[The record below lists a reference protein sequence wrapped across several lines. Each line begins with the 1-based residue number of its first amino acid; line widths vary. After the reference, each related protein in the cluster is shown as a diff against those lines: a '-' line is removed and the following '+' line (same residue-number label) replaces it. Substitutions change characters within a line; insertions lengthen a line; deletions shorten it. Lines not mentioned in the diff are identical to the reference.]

1 MAVVSMRQLLEAG
14 VHFGHQ
20 TRRWNPK
27 MKRFILGERNGIYLI
42 DLRKTLTGVESAYS
56 FVRDLVADGGTI
68 LFVGTKK
75 QTQGPVAEYA
85 EACNM
90 PFVNQRWL
98 GGMLTNFSTVSGR
111 VKRMQELRA
120 MQAAGDFEG
129 MPKRE
134 ALQHTRELEK
144 LSRNLGGIADLDRL
158 PNAVFVIDTKKEHIA
173 VTEARKLGLP
183 VVAVVDTN
191 CDPDVIDYVIP
202 GNDDAIR
209 SGSLMCRVI
218 ADAVVEGRF
227 IAEHRRKNAP
237 PAPEE
242 SGPSSAPR
250 PRRAQAA
257 AAAAAPPAAA
267 AAPAAPAARCRA
279 GRTRRAGRQPRA
291 GRGGLIVASFTAK
304 DVQTLRQM
312 TGAGILDCRNALEE
326 TGGDIEEAAKLL
338 REKGLAGAAKRSDRE
353 ASEGA
358 VAVARSG
365 DAAAVVELRC
375 ETDFV
380 AKAEEFV
387 ALTNELAALVAA
399 KGEDAAAEL
408 NDAIDGLR
416 STLKENISVGRVRRL
431 VAESGQIIDTY
442 LHLQA
447 GRGVNAVAVVIE
459 GGTDELAHDIAVH
472 IAFTKPAYLSRD
484 EVPEAEVAAERETLT
499 TISRNEGK
507 PEAAMEKIVEGRM
520 TGWFKERVL
529 LDQAYVRDEKQ
540 TIAGMLGSARIVS
553 FAQVVIGA

>member
-85 EACNM
+85 EACGM
-90 PFVNQRWL
+90 PYVNQRWL
-98 GGMLTNFSTVSGR
+98 GGMLTNFATVSGR
-111 VKRMQELRA
+111 VKRMQELRT

-158 PNAVFVIDTKKEHIA
+158 PSAVFVIDTKKEHIA

-227 IAEHRRKNAP
+227 IAEHRRKMAP

-250 PRRAQAA
+250 PRRQAA
-257 AAAAAPPAAA
+257 AAAAPRPRR
-267 AAPAAPAARCRA
+267 PRRPGCSARPGPGA
-279 GRTRRAGRQPRA
+279 GG
-291 GRGGLIVASFTAK
+291 GGLTVASYSAK
-304 DVQTLRQM
+304 DVSTLRQM

-326 TGGDIEEAAKLL
+326 TGGDLEEAAKLL
-338 REKGLAGAAKRSDRE
+338 RMKGLAGAAKRSDRE

-358 VAVARSG
+358 VAVARAG

-380 AKAEEFV
+380 AKADEFV
-387 ALTNELAALVAA
+387 ALADELAALVAA
-399 KGEDAAAEL
+399 KGEEAAADL
-408 NDAIDGLR
+408 DDAIDGLR
-416 STLKENISVGRVRRL
+416 ATLKENISVGRVRRL
-431 VAESGQIIDTY
+431 VAEPGQVLDTY
-442 LHLQA
+442 LHQQA
-447 GRGVNAVAVVIE
+447 GRGVNGVVVVIE

-472 IAFTKPAYLSRD
+472 IAFTKPTYLSRD
-484 EVPEAEVAAERETLT
+484 EVPEADVAAERATVAE
-499 TISRNEGK
+499 ISRNEGK
-507 PEAAMEKIVEGRM
+507 PEAAMDKIVEGRM

-529 LDQAYVRDEKQ
+529 LDQSYVRDEKQ

>member
-1 MAVVSMRQLLEAG
+1 M
-14 VHFGHQ
+14 
-20 TRRWNPK
+20 
-27 MKRFILGERNGIYLI
+27 
-42 DLRKTLTGVESAYS
+42 
-56 FVRDLVADGGTI
+56 
-68 LFVGTKK
+68 
-75 QTQGPVAEYA
+75 
-85 EACNM
+85 
-90 PFVNQRWL
+90 
-98 GGMLTNFSTVSGR
+98 
-111 VKRMQELRA
+111 
-120 MQAAGDFEG
+120 
-129 MPKRE
+129 
-134 ALQHTRELEK
+134 
-144 LSRNLGGIADLDRL
+144 
-158 PNAVFVIDTKKEHIA
+158 
-173 VTEARKLGLP
+173 
-183 VVAVVDTN
+183 
-191 CDPDVIDYVIP
+191 
-202 GNDDAIR
+202 
-209 SGSLMCRVI
+209 
-218 ADAVVEGRF
+218 
-227 IAEHRRKNAP
+227 
-237 PAPEE
+237 
-242 SGPSSAPR
+242 
-250 PRRAQAA
+250 
-257 AAAAAPPAAA
+257 
-267 AAPAAPAARCRA
+267 
-279 GRTRRAGRQPRA
+279 
-291 GRGGLIVASFTAK
+291 ASFTAK

-326 TGGDIEEAAKLL
+326 TDGDIEEAAKLL
-338 REKGLAGAAKRSDRE
+338 RERGQAGAAKRSDRE

-365 DAAAVVELRC
+365 DAAAAAVVELRC

-416 STLKENISVGRVRRL
+416 ATLKENISVGRVRRL
-431 VAESGQIIDTY
+431 VAESGQVLDTY